1 MVKSLR
7 VMLWGEEI
15 GRLTW
20 DERRK
25 SSYFTYNPEYV
36 KRGIDIAP
44 LVAPIGSAR
53 SRMPIWGEEAKIY
66 QRLPSFVAINI
77 KQLLKLVV
85 IIQNTSIT
93 RGNLSKKD
101 RFPRVI
107 GMLKINF
114 LFSYTELFKDAV

>member
-15 GRLTW
+15 GLLTW

-66 QRLPSFVAINI
+66 QRLPSFVADSLPDAWGN
-77 KQLLKLVV
+77 QLFDFK
-85 IIQNTSIT
+85 N
-93 RGNLSKKD
+93 
-101 RFPRVI
+101 
-107 GMLKINF
+107 NF
-114 LFSYTELFKDAV
+114 LNL